1 MRYSLPLV
9 VAPLLLLLSTT
20 ISGSQAMFID
30 FGNFKLDEKE
40 LQTKT
45 RYVYSDHKENKEEPL
60 ENATAKFDMAVH

>member
-1 MRYSLPLV
+1 MRTSLPLLSAV
-9 VAPLLLLLSTT
+9 VSLLLMST
-20 ISGSQAMFID
+20 SKAMFID

-45 RYVYSDHKENKEEPL
+45 RYVYSDHKEDKEQPL

>member
-1 MRYSLPLV
+1 
-9 VAPLLLLLSTT
+9 
-20 ISGSQAMFID
+20 MFID